1 MDFRQL
7 VERVTLGLPRHLET
21 SATLVA
27 DVASLRRDAQ
37 TNRALR
43 RLMED
48 DFEDEEEAEAT
59 RCLQPCFDT
68 NGGYACLG
76 SLDAAPPPP
85 PTDTFEPQNVHAAV
99 PWPCI
104 FENCYAKNCNST
116 QRANL
121 LAFAEGSEEP
131 VARELLKYQNAA
143 CPACRETCDGGCNS
157 THWTEITDKESCTAA
172 CTNTLFAE
180 CVDLVDAGGDPPEA
194 CGPCLPCFHE
204 RTAGFNSL
212 CRKDC
217 AHSPQNCLEFTY
229 QIGSSRPYTDEE
241 LLQNGL
247 LQEDE
252 NCAAACSA
260 ETIAEGRAFFCAE
273 QSTADEPP
281 TYDVDASTWGPTGN
295 AATVSVTV
303 SVDDTPP
310 PSGCGELGVLLA
322 QLDGSPCPTPAP
334 TSPAS
339 TSTEATSTT
348 VDDVSKDVDVVPTST
363 STEDASEAQTATVD
377 NGAVVDA
384 STTSSSST
392 ASTFDVD
399 SLDDFLAVRD
409 ELLDGI
415 DSAAD
420 VTVQASATVQCP
432 LNDPLTQNEAHDRL
446 CSDVSDVTQCTVL
459 APLPAR
465 RLTTWDDHRW
475 RVQATFVDPN
485 TTKAYLDATAF
496 LAFPTLDNA
505 TFAVQGQSTTLVVD
519 SSSDDL
525 GVQVEHAAKLR
536 RRERAV
542 QDQLD
547 ELDRVQTLSRQQRDE
562 ADANLATALDAVSK
576 RLGDYVWT
584 TERESEQAK
593 DTLNTLRQEVGTSS
607 LSDEER
613 KTWQSQTRT
622 DILGLKDGLASAA
635 EQLRNT
641 ETPAPNATQVLTER
655 IDELRLELLNVTS
668 TSNAHLEAKIRSVTS
683 TSEDQAQTSAQQLSA
698 AVTGVE
704 EAAEDRDAAI
714 EDTRRDLLR
723 AVADVQREQT
733 ATLASAGTG
742 PAAGDADDDNLGAL
756 VVGVVG
762 GVLFLALA
770 VGGVVWWRQQ
780 KPKRKKDAE
789 VSSSVQSLRH
799 PMLHRRTAQIV

>member
-1 MDFRQL
+1 M
-7 VERVTLGLPRHLET
+7 TIT
-21 SATLVA
+21 S
-27 DVASLRRDAQ
+27 
-37 TNRALR
+37 
-43 RLMED
+43 
-48 DFEDEEEAEAT
+48 
-59 RCLQPCFDT
+59 
-68 NGGYACLG
+68 
-76 SLDAAPPPP
+76 
-85 PTDTFEPQNVHAAV
+85 
-99 PWPCI
+99 
-104 FENCYAKNCNST
+104 
-116 QRANL
+116 
-121 LAFAEGSEEP
+121 
-131 VARELLKYQNAA
+131 
-143 CPACRETCDGGCNS
+143 
-157 THWTEITDKESCTAA
+157 
-172 CTNTLFAE
+172 
-180 CVDLVDAGGDPPEA
+180 
-194 CGPCLPCFHE
+194 
-204 RTAGFNSL
+204 
-212 CRKDC
+212 
-217 AHSPQNCLEFTY
+217 
-229 QIGSSRPYTDEE
+229 PYTDEE
-241 LLQNGL
+241 LLHL
-247 LQEDE
+247 LKEDE